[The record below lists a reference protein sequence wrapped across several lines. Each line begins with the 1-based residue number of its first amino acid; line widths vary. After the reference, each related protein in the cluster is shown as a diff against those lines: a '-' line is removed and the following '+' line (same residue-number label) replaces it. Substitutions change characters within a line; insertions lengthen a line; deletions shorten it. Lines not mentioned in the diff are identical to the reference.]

1 MKVSII
7 IPTRDR
13 DRLLEKTLASLRSQV
28 FPLEDVEVLVCDH
41 DSSDNTGQVCDSFA
55 GSLNVDR
62 VRVPFE
68 GFSIQRPKNVGL
80 SRARHELSVVLD
92 CGIIC
97 PPDFLRAHV
106 DAHTRVGNSYVTGP
120 MCGWD
125 SEEETDFW
133 LNLDPSNCPA
143 PDAIP
148 EELQDCCRA
157 RMAPHV
163 RHAPWMLFWGCNF
176 SARTADLRRVGGYD
190 ESFVGWGWEDHELGI
205 RLEKAGLKFQFIPE
219 SWCLHYPHPRQPLH
233 ARMEQGTR
241 NWIRTYQKQPM
252 PELELW
258 ECSDYVDYDRNLTL
272 LSEAISANEESLPSL
287 ASAGHASRLSGT
299 SRTLYWGFK
308 TEAPRPSSLVSVA
321 LVDSSARLGPVYSFG
336 LRTPFTDQEFH
347 SVVMSPYWQFLP
359 ARLSPIRPRLL
370 HLILKEALRVATRV
384 TLINLRQASES
395 ALGLLRDEI
404 ARLEAEGRGAGRI
417 ILED

>member
-13 DRLLEKTLASLRSQV
+13 DRLLQKTLASLRSQR

-41 DSSDNTGQVCDSFA
+41 DSTDNTAQVCDAFA
-55 GSLNVDR
+55 GSLNVNR

-68 GFSIQRPKNVGL
+68 GFSILRPKNVGL
-80 SRARHELSVVLD
+80 SLASHELSVVLD

-97 PPDFLRAHV
+97 PPGFLRAHA
-106 DAHTRVGNSYVTGP
+106 DAHARGGGSYVTGP
-120 MCGWD
+120 MYGWD

-143 PDAIP
+143 PDSIP
-148 EELQDCCRA
+148 EELRDCCRA
-157 RMAPHV
+157 KMAPHV

-176 SARTADLRRVGGYD
+176 SVRTADLRRVGGYD
-190 ESFVGWGWEDHELGI
+190 EGFVGWGWEDHEMGI
-205 RLEKAGLKFQFIPE
+205 RLEKAGLKFQFVPE
-219 SWCLHYPHPRQPLH
+219 SWCLHYPHPRQPL
-233 ARMEQGTR
+233 ATRMEQGTR

-258 ECSDYVDYDRNLTL
+258 ECSDYEDYDRNLTRI
-272 LSEAISANEESLPSL
+272 SEALSANGESLPGLESASL
-287 ASAGHASRLSGT
+287 KSRSGAT
-299 SRTLYWGFK
+299 PRTLYWGFR
-308 TEAPRPSSLVSVA
+308 TGQPQGSSLISVA
-321 LVDSSARLGPVYSFG
+321 MVDSSARLGPVYSFG
-336 LRTPFTDQEFH
+336 LRTPFREREFD

-359 ARLSPIRPRLL
+359 PQLSPVRPRLL

-384 TLINLRQASES
+384 TLVNLRQVGEN
-395 ALGLLRDEI
+395 ALGLLREEVG
-404 ARLEAEGRGAGRI
+404 RLEAEGSAGRI